1 MMMVMMMMLQRDDDD
16 DADGDDEN
24 DDDSHID
31 DEIDFGSFQ
40 KPGLSSFLAL
50 WLQHLVSAGLCFNV
64 FVYFLSCCCC

>member
-1 MMMVMMMMLQRDDDD
+1 MIQRDDDD

-31 DEIDFGSFQ
+31 DEIDFGFFQ

-50 WLQHLVSAGLCFNV
+50 
-64 FVYFLSCCCC
+64 